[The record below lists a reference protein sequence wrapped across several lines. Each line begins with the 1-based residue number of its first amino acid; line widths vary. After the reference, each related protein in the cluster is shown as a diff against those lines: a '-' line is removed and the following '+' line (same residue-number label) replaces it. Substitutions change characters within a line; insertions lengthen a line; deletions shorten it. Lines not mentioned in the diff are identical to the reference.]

1 MNNKAIVGLTAS
13 RSLAKEIAKINNL
26 PYFDSRTTIF
36 ADGEIRTSMEPELE
50 GKELYLVQSTHTP
63 VSDNIM
69 ELLIGIDAS
78 KRLGAKSINV
88 IIPYYGYARQDRV
101 TRQGR
106 PVSSSLKAKIILAA
120 GADRVYL
127 VDIHSLATL
136 DFFDGKAENI
146 SAIPYLASKTK
157 EMNIEDLVV
166 VSPDHGGVK
175 RAEEAA
181 KVLEAPLAIIS
192 KIRTEINV
200 AEAQE
205 IEGDVKD
212 KNVVIVDDMV
222 DTAGTISTAIKM
234 LKDNGAKDVYV
245 MATHALLSDKDK
257 ETGWPL
263 KRMIDAGVKKFI
275 TTDTVYKDWDNDA
288 MIVFSAAPVI
298 SELIFKK

>member
-13 RSLAKEIAKINNL
+13 RSLAKEIARLNDL

-50 GKELYLVQSTHTP
+50 GKDVYLVQSTHTP
-63 VSDNIM
+63 TSDNIM
-69 ELLIGIDAS
+69 ELLIGIDAA
-78 KRLGAKSINV
+78 KRLGVKSVNA
-88 IIPYYGYARQDRV
+88 IIPYYGYARQDRL
-101 TRQGR
+101 TRPGR
-106 PVSSSLKAKIILAA
+106 PLSSSLKANVLKAA
-120 GADRVYL
+120 GVDKVYL

-136 DFFDGKAENI
+136 DFFEGKAENI
-146 SAIPYLASKTK
+146 SAIPYLASKVK

-175 RAEEAA
+175 RAEAA
-181 KVLEAPLAIIS
+181 AEVLNAPLAIIS
-192 KIRTEINV
+192 KIRTDVNV

-205 IEGDVKD
+205 IEGDVEG

-263 KRMIDAGVKKFI
+263 QRMVDAGVKKFI
-275 TTDTVYKDWDNDA
+275 TTDTVYKDWDKDA
-288 MIVFSAAPVI
+288 MVVYSVAPVI
-298 SELIFKK
+298 SELVFKK